1 MPSLT
6 IDRIASMIGGEVLQ
20 GGPVVTSSVVID
32 SREAQEESL
41 FFAIRGERLDG
52 HKFLADALQRGV
64 GGVVDHVPDSLPE
77 DKGLIL
83 VEDTT
88 VALQRFARAIR
99 EQIPFTLIAITGSAG
114 KTTTKEMIYALVST
128 ERAAWRSW
136 GNFNNEIG
144 FPLCLTNTPDG
155 SDLVVSEMGMNHKGE
170 IAMLASLAP
179 PDVGVFTNIGPVHL
193 EFFDSIDGIA
203 EAKAELLENMRQDG
217 TVVINADDERLRR
230 VSERFPGRCI
240 FYGAA
245 EDADY
250 RAEEIQDRGL
260 LGVAFRLVAEG
271 SSRDL
276 VLSQPGRHNLQNLIA
291 AIATARAANISWSAI
306 EGAIPTIQPAYH
318 RGVLIGWRD
327 ATLYD
332 DTYNSNPYALEKA
345 LDLLSKADCEGRR
358 VAVIGDM
365 LELGADELSFHREVG
380 RAIPKNVQVVIAVG
394 DRSGS
399 VLEGAREA
407 GFEPSALHHFGE
419 APEAAEFLST
429 FIEKGDLVLLKASR
443 GIGLDRVV
451 TILEEKG

>member
-6 IDRIASMIGGEVLQ
+6 IERIASMIGGEVVQ
-20 GGPVVTSSVVID
+20 GGSVIASAVVID
-32 SREAQEESL
+32 SREAREGSL

-52 HKFLADALQRGV
+52 HRFLGDALQRGV
-64 GGVVDHVPDSLPE
+64 GGVVDHVPESLPR

-88 VALQRFARAIR
+88 AALQRFARAIR

-114 KTTTKEMIYALVST
+114 KTTTKEMIFALVST

-155 SDLVVSEMGMNHKGE
+155 SDVVVSEMGMNHKGE

-179 PDVGVFTNIGPVHL
+179 PDVGVFTNVGPVHL

-217 TVVINADDERLRR
+217 TIVINADDERLRR
-230 VSERFPGRCI
+230 VSERFPGRRI
-240 FYGAA
+240 LYGVAG
-245 EDADY
+245 DADY
-250 RAEEIQDRGL
+250 RATQIQDRGL
-260 LGVAFRLVAEG
+260 LGVEFSLVAEG
-271 SSRDL
+271 STRSL
-276 VLSQPGRHNLQNLIA
+276 VLSQPGRHNLQNLLA
-291 AIATARAANISWSAI
+291 AIATARVANISWGAI
-306 EGAIPTIQPAYH
+306 EAAIPIIQPAYH
-318 RGVLIGWRD
+318 RGVLIDWRG

-332 DTYNSNPYALEKA
+332 DTYNSNPYALEMA
-345 LDLLSKADCEGRR
+345 LELLSRADCEGRR
-358 VAVIGDM
+358 IAVIGDM
-365 LELGADELSFHREVG
+365 LELGGDELKFHREVG
-380 RAIPKNVQVVIAVG
+380 RAIPRNVQVVVAVG
-394 DRSGS
+394 DRSGA

-407 GFEPSALHHFGE
+407 GFDSSMLHHFGE
-419 APEAAEFLST
+419 ASEAAEFLAT
-429 FIEKGDLVLLKASR
+429 FIGTGDLVLLKASR